1 LTLRGERGL
10 DPTAP
15 RPATDGRDAAYTA
28 HDVARALRHARV
40 RQGLSVKDVG
50 LRTGIPVSQ
59 LRAAETASLSL
70 PDQLATLKTV
80 RAYADFLGL
89 PGDRYALA
97 LLEHWPTKGAPG
109 GSGTSPTATIPA
121 VPKPDGSGDGA
132 GDATA
137 GTAAGTAAATAP
149 VPLITPVAPAR
160 EVGSEPFYAFED
172 TGVSPAVPAV
182 GAPVYRGRGRVPAG
196 LRVGVGVTA
205 VAVATALAFLA
216 IDRLRPSWLGVA
228 TPPSPAGARPTT
240 PAPAPRAAH
249 PAHHRTTAA
258 PSVTLRPVTTTPAST
273 VFRVGT
279 SPFQLT
285 VSATPIGPCWVQ
297 VSVPTATAPAFAGML
312 SPGQST
318 TVSVAR
324 SATVEVGSSS
334 GRISVA
340 VGSEHVLSTYA
351 PRVAPSRTTFDT
363 GS

>member
-1 LTLRGERGL
+1 MTLRGERGL
-10 DPTAP
+10 DPTTP
-15 RPATDGRDAAYTA
+15 RPATDGRAVGYTA

-50 LRTGIPVSQ
+50 LRTGIPVSL
-59 LRAAETASLSL
+59 LRAAETGSLSL

-109 GSGTSPTATIPA
+109 GSGTNPTATTPVIPRS
-121 VPKPDGSGDGA
+121 DGSSVAA
-132 GDATA
+132 GDPTPGTTA
-137 GTAAGTAAATAP
+137 GGADATAP
-149 VPLITPVAPAR
+149 VPLVTPVPPAR

-172 TGVSPAVPAV
+172 TGVSPAVPAA

-205 VAVATALAFLA
+205 VAVVTALAFLA
-216 IDRLRPSWLGVA
+216 IDRLHPSWLGVTTP
-228 TPPSPAGARPTT
+228 TPPAGTRPAT
-240 PAPAPRAAH
+240 PAPAPRAGH
-249 PAHHRTTAA
+249 PVHHHTTTA
-258 PSVTLRPVTTTPAST
+258 PGVTLRPVTTTPAST

-297 VSVPTATAPAFAGML
+297 VSVPTAAAPAFAGML

-340 VGSEHVLSTYA
+340 AGSERLLSTYA
-351 PRVAPSRTTFDT
+351 PRVAPSRTTFDA

>member
-1 LTLRGERGL
+1 MTLRGERGL
-10 DPTAP
+10 DPATP
-15 RPATDGRDAAYTA
+15 RPAIDGRGVGYTA
-28 HDVARALRHARV
+28 HDVARALRRARV
-40 RQGLSVKDVG
+40 RQGLSVKDVA

-109 GSGTSPTATIPA
+109 GSGTSPTATTPAIPM
-121 VPKPDGSGDGA
+121 PDGSGVA
-132 GDATA
+132 TGDPTA
-137 GTAAGTAAATAP
+137 GTADGGGGATAP
-149 VPLITPVAPAR
+149 VPLITPVSPAP
-160 EVGSEPFYAFED
+160 ETSSEPFYAFED

-205 VAVATALAFLA
+205 AAVATALAFLA
-216 IDRLRPSWLGVA
+216 IDRLHPSWLGVTTL
-228 TPPSPAGARPTT
+228 TPPTGAHPTT

-249 PAHHRTTAA
+249 PVRHHTTAA
-258 PSVTLRPVTTTPAST
+258 PGVTLRPVTTTPAST

-285 VSATPIGPCWVQ
+285 VSATPTGPCWVQ

-340 VGSEHVLSTYA
+340 AGSERLLSTYA
-351 PRVAPSRTTFDT
+351 PRVAPSRTTFDA